1 MKRFY
6 ASAAVIAASLTCH
19 GLPALA
25 QTNEVTIGISITTTG
40 PAAALGIPERNAL
53 DFVVK
58 EIAGVPLKVIVL
70 DDGGDPTNATTNARR
85 FVTESKADIM
95 MGSSTTPPSIAISNV
110 ANEAGIP
117 HIGLAPFPI
126 TPERA
131 KWSVTMPQPIPIMG
145 KVLYEHMKAHN
156 VKTVGFIGY
165 SDSYG
170 DLWVNDFK
178 GQGVPMGMSLVTE
191 ERFARPDTSVAG
203 QALKLV
209 AANPDAI
216 LIGASGTAAG
226 LPQTE
231 LRDRGYKGLIYQ
243 THGAASMDFIRIA
256 GKAAEGVLMASGPV
270 MDPEDQPD
278 SALTKKPGLA
288 LNKAYEA
295 KYGPSSRSQFAGH
308 SYDAFLVLERIIP
321 VALKKAKPG
330 TPEFR
335 EALRQA
341 LVSERD
347 IAASQGVYN
356 FTEKDRYGLDDRSR
370 ILLTVKDG
378 KYVLAKSTGANSAR
392 TGPSTGPVRFP
403 TVRLSNRS

>member
-6 ASAAVIAASLTCH
+6 LSAAVLAASVVLPA
-19 GLPALA
+19 LPALA
-25 QTNEVTIGISITTTG
+25 QTNEITIGISLTTTG
-40 PAAALGIPERNAL
+40 PGAALGIPERNAL
-53 DFVVK
+53 DFVTK
-58 EIAGVPLKVIVL
+58 EIAGVPLKLIVL

-85 FVTESKADIM
+85 FVTESKADII
-95 MGSSTTPPSIAISNV
+95 MGSSTTPPTIAVSNV
-110 ANEAGIP
+110 ASEAGIP
-117 HIGLAPFPI
+117 HIALSPFPI

-131 KWSVTMPQPIPIMG
+131 KWSLSMPQPIPIMG
-145 KVLYEHMKAHN
+145 KVLYQHMKAHN
-156 VKTVGFIGY
+156 IKTVGYIGY

-170 DLWVNDFK
+170 DLWFNDFK
-178 GQGVPMGMSLVTE
+178 SQGVAMGMTLVDE
-191 ERFARPDTSVAG
+191 ERFARPDTSVTG
-203 QALKLV
+203 QVLKLV

-231 LRDRGYKGLIYQ
+231 LRARGYKGLIYQ

-256 GKAAEGVLMASGPV
+256 GPAAEGVLMASGPV

-278 SALTKKPGLA
+278 SALTKKPGLT
-288 LNKAYEA
+288 LDKAYEA
-295 KYGPSSRSQFAGH
+295 KYGANSRSQFAGH
-308 SYDAFLVLERIIP
+308 AFDAFLVLERVVP
-321 VALKKAKPG
+321 VALKTAKPG

-335 EALRQA
+335 EAIRQA
-341 LVSERD
+341 LLSERD

-378 KYVLAKSTGANSAR
+378 KYVLAK
-392 TGPSTGPVRFP
+392 
-403 TVRLSNRS
+403 

>member
-1 MKRFY
+1 MNRFY
-6 ASAAVIAASLTCH
+6 ASAAVVAAALALPGS
-19 GLPALA
+19 PALA
-25 QTNEVTIGISITTTG
+25 QTNEITIGISVTTTG

-58 EIAGVPLKVIVL
+58 EISGVPLKIIVL

-85 FVTESKADIM
+85 FVTESKADII
-95 MGSSTTPPSIAISNV
+95 MGSSTTPPTIAVSNV

-145 KVLYEHMKAHN
+145 KVIYEHMKAHN
-156 VKTVGFIGY
+156 IKTVGYIGY

-178 GQGVPMGMSLVTE
+178 SQGVPMGMTLVTE

-278 SALTKKPGLA
+278 SSPTKKPGLT

-295 KYGPSSRSQFAGH
+295 KYGPNSRSQFAGH
-308 SYDAFLVLERIIP
+308 SYDAFLVLERVVP
-321 VALKKAKPG
+321 AALKKAKPG

-335 EALRQA
+335 EAIRQS
-341 LVSERD
+341 LITERD

-378 KYVLAKSTGANSAR
+378 KYVLAK
-392 TGPSTGPVRFP
+392 
-403 TVRLSNRS
+403 

>member
-1 MKRFY
+1 MKKFY
-6 ASAAVIAASLTCH
+6 LSAAVIAASVALQAS
-19 GLPALA
+19 PALA
-25 QTNEVTIGISITTTG
+25 QSNEIVIGITVTTTG

-53 DFVVK
+53 EFVTK

-70 DDGGDPTNATTNARR
+70 DDGGDATNATNNARR
-85 FVTESKADIM
+85 FVTESKADII
-95 MGSSTTPPSIAISNV
+95 MGSSTTPPTVAVSNV

-117 HIGLAPFPI
+117 HIALAPFPI

-131 KWSVTMPQPIPIMG
+131 KWSVSMPQPIPIMG
-145 KVLYEHMKAHN
+145 KVVYAHMKAHN
-156 VKTVGFIGY
+156 VKTVGYIGY

-170 DLWVNDFK
+170 DLWFNDFK
-178 GQGVPMGMSLVTE
+178 SQGVPMGMTLVDE

-203 QALKLV
+203 QVLKLV
-209 AANPDAI
+209 AANPDAV
-216 LIGASGTAAG
+216 LVGASGTAAA
-226 LPQTE
+226 LPQTA
-231 LRDRGYKGLIYQ
+231 LRERGYKGLIYQ

-256 GKAAEGVLMASGPV
+256 GKAAEDVLMASGPV

-288 LNKAYEA
+288 LDKAYEA
-295 KYGPSSRSQFAGH
+295 KYGPNSRSQFAGH
-308 SYDAFLVLERIIP
+308 SYDAFLVLERIVP
-321 VALKKAKPG
+321 VALKKGKPG

-341 LVSERD
+341 LLTERD

-356 FTEKDRYGLDDRSR
+356 FTETDRYGLDDRSR

-378 KYVLAKSTGANSAR
+378 KYVLVK
-392 TGPSTGPVRFP
+392 
-403 TVRLSNRS
+403 

>member
-1 MKRFY
+1 MRKFHL
-6 ASAAVIAASLTCH
+6 SAAIVAAALA
-19 GLPALA
+19 LPALPAAA
-25 QTNEVTIGISITTTG
+25 QTSEITIGISISTTG

-53 DFVVK
+53 EFVPK
-58 EIAGVPLKVIVL
+58 EIGGVPLKLIVL

-85 FVTESKADIM
+85 FVTESRTDII
-95 MGSSTTPPSIAISNV
+95 MGSSTTPPTIAISNV

-117 HIGLAPFPI
+117 HFGLSPFPI
-126 TPERA
+126 TPERS
-131 KWSVTMPQPIPIMG
+131 KWSVDMPQPVPIMG

-156 VKTVGFIGY
+156 IKTVGYIGY

-170 DLWVNDFK
+170 DLWFNDFK
-178 GQGVPMGMSLVTE
+178 NQAVPMGMTLVDE

-203 QALKLV
+203 QVLKLV

-226 LPQTE
+226 LPQTA
-231 LRDRGYKGLIYQ
+231 LRERGYKGLIYQ

-256 GKAAEGVLMASGPV
+256 GPAAEGVIMASGPV
-270 MDPEDQPD
+270 MNPEGQPD

-288 LNKAYEA
+288 LNTAYEA
-295 KYGPSSRSQFAGH
+295 KYGPNSRSQFAGH
-308 SYDAFLVLERIIP
+308 AYDSFEVLKRIIP
-321 VALKKAKPG
+321 AALKTAKPG

-335 EALRQA
+335 EAIRQA
-341 LVSERD
+341 FLSEHE

-356 FTEKDRYGLDDRSR
+356 WTEKDRSGLDDRSR

-378 KYVLAKSTGANSAR
+378 KYVPAM
-392 TGPSTGPVRFP
+392 
-403 TVRLSNRS
+403 